1 VAIVKAKAEQL
12 DPTVTATGDDGYLA
26 MSKIGQL
33 FTADWKTRLVL
44 AGKVYRMSVGTLS
57 GDAGMTRVTGGGAGT
72 TIDLDEP
79 EMVIS
84 VQAGHFLV
92 PIEIL
97 VSSLQDQDAN
107 ADLGEII
114 ACVDVSAGVTTGGT
128 AGTAYNLL
136 DGGPAFP
143 GYFGHTVTSAITNP
157 VNEHL
162 LAAVTANASEF
173 VSNGAASNLT
183 NGVITNL
190 TLHYEPSFPQ
200 FFAGPCQLCV
210 YWGGTTAATA
220 IASVVVAAVPS
231 SWVPVS

>member
-1 VAIVKAKAEQL
+1 MAIVKAKAEQF
-12 DPTVTATGDDGYLA
+12 DVTVTASGDDGYLA

-44 AGKVYRMSVGTLS
+44 AGKVYRMSVGTLT
-57 GDAGMTRVTGGGAGT
+57 GDGGLSRVTGGGSGT
-72 TIDLDEP
+72 VIDLDEP
-79 EMVIS
+79 EIVIS
-84 VQAGHFLV
+84 VQAGHYLI

-97 VSSLQDQDAN
+97 VASLQDQDAN

-162 LAAVTANASEF
+162 LAAVTASASEF
-173 VSNGAASNLT
+173 VSNGTATNLT

-220 IASVVVAAVPS
+220 IASVVVAAIPTSWVPS
-231 SWVPVS
+231 S